1 MKIRIRNTKDQKSYD
16 VDVNEVG
23 KTRYLRRPKPLTDE
37 EICDKCGKKL
47 SECVCDKSTADE
59 KKEENKSEKI
69 ELTAEQLE
77 QFEELVKLLPDLKKL
92 LKGESKEKEEKKEEK
107 EPKEEAEKESKKE
120 EKPEEEE
127 KEAAKKGDEAPET
140 NPTQEEESSEIL
152 LEGSEDN
159 TFDEEQNEFEEEDV
173 IEDEGG
179 SGVNDS
185 ALNPGVIEQKN
196 VSDSI
201 NDTISHEQ
209 EVANAWDERYKKM
222 LNHK

>member
-16 VDVNEVG
+16 VDVNEV
-23 KTRYLRRPKPLTDE
+23 KKDRFLRRPKPLTDE

-107 EPKEEAEKESKKE
+107 EPEKEGEKESEKE
-120 EKPEEEE
+120 EKEP
-127 KEAAKKGDEAPET
+127 AKKGDEAPE
-140 NPTQEEESSEIL
+140 NLPEEDESSKII

-159 TFDEEQNEFEEEDV
+159 TNDESENEFEEEEDV

-179 SGVNDS
+179 SGINDS
-185 ALNPGVIEQKN
+185 AFNPGVIEQKN

-201 NDTISHEQ
+201 SDTVSHEQ
-209 EVANAWDERYKKM
+209 EVAQAWDERYKKM